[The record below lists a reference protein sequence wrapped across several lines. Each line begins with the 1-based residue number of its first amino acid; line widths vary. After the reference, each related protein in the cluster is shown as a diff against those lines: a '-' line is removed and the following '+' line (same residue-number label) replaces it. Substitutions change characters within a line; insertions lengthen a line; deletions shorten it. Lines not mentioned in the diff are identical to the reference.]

1 MIKTELIPVIHMV
14 NHNQVVTNV
23 KTCIECGINKIFL
36 INHVVPI
43 EDLIKCALFIKKE
56 YNIWVGINMLGQT
69 TEMSLL
75 LDIDLDA
82 IWCDAEVKDVN
93 FSRNFKGVFFG
104 GLAFKYQPKPLDLKK
119 SCEWSVLST
128 DVSTT
133 SGPATGK
140 EASIDKILMI
150 REYIGEHPL
159 AIASGVSIDNIKK
172 YKGIVNYLLVA
183 SSITSF
189 GEIIRKDS
197 LINLKNELENG

>member
-82 IWCDAEVKDVN
+82 ISKLGAKININGSEHL
-93 FSRNFKGVFFG
+93 KG
-104 GLAFKYQPKPLDLKK
+104 L
-119 SCEWSVLST
+119 E
-128 DVSTT
+128 
-133 SGPATGK
+133 
-140 EASIDKILMI
+140 KIK
-150 REYIGEHPL
+150 H
-159 AIASGVSIDNIKK
+159 
-172 YKGIVNYLLVA
+172 
-183 SSITSF
+183 
-189 GEIIRKDS
+189 
-197 LINLKNELENG
+197 